1 VERLVEERRQRLLR
15 EGQDA
20 LVDVERLRS
29 QVKASGE
36 RLLYAGA
43 VKAQVQRGGRGPDLV
58 VHRRVEGAMQAIAV
72 AEDGELLPG
81 DVLDVAIR
89 PDLSV
94 FAPGQ

>member
-1 VERLVEERRQRLLR
+1 MSAHGIVLFAHGARDPRWAEPF
-15 EGQDA
+15 
-20 LVDVERLRS
+20 ERLRS

-58 VHRRVEGAMQAIAV
+58 VHRKVDGTTRALPV
-72 AEDGELLPG
+72 AEDGEVLPG